1 MSEIR
6 TIAGAIHMSEQLRQ
20 GMATSTNAGSS
31 EAWAKLAREID
42 LHRQLK
48 QTIAELEMC
57 SHVSAV
63 SLDSSGRDSGEDVG
77 GKRPPG
83 GVDRK
88 DDKSREG
95 HKLKSAE
102 HYRRRAAKARSESA
116 LRAILKD
123 AKESLEAW
131 KRRPAPRDVGH
142 PMPGDMDWKRWVGE
156 SSLSASEIARKC
168 SVSGAYV
175 RKIRA
180 QYREREAA

>member
-1 MSEIR
+1 MSEI
-6 TIAGAIHMSEQLRQ
+6 TTKGGSIYVSEQLQ
-20 GMATSTNAGSS
+20 QEMASSTQAGSS
-31 EAWAKLAREID
+31 EAWAKLLREID

-48 QTIAELEMC
+48 QTIAELELC

-63 SLDSSGRDSGEDVG
+63 SLDSSGRGSGEDVG

-102 HYRRRAAKARSESA
+102 HYKRRVAKARSEAA
-116 LRAILKD
+116 LQAILKD
-123 AKESLEAW
+123 AKESLVAW
-131 KRRPAPRDVGH
+131 KRQPAPQDVGH
-142 PMPGDMDWKRWVGE
+142 PMPGDVDWKRWVGE

-175 RKIRA
+175 RRIRA